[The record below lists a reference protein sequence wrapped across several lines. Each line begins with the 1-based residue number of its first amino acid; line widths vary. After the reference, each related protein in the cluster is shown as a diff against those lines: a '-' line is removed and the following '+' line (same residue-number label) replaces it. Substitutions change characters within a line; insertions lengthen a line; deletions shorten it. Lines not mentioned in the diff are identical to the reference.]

1 MGKLVTILM
10 VSALALTS
18 LSAKEKYYNIDG
30 ERITEAI
37 SDECESALLQLVKA
51 KDKSKLYLK
60 VDDFKMSIHSAQKTL
75 RWSIEAKAECTG
87 TIPGDWEKELDGY
100 IKDLPDLIKRGK
112 KQLEG

>member
-1 MGKLVTILM
+1 MGKLTTILM

-18 LSAKEKYYNIDG
+18 LSAKEYYNIDG

-37 SDECESALLQLVKA
+37 SDECKSALLQLVKA
-51 KDKSKLYLK
+51 KDKTNAYLK
-60 VDDFKMSIHSAQKTL
+60 ADDFKMTIHSTKRTL

-87 TIPGDWEKELDGY
+87 TIPGAWEKELDGH
-100 IKDLPDLIKRGK
+100 IKDLPDLVKRGE